1 MRSSSSLFVIFAVL
15 VLLGTANTEAVP
27 LEDRLQSALQSAVCE
42 RTGYAPANIVIKRHR
57 TRIAPKYRN
66 ADNVTVALPD
76 YDDAIGPITAR
87 AHFTRNGKTLGSVP
101 VPIRVDVFD
110 SVLVTTRKLKRHDI
124 ISPTDVTHDWQ
135 EITRY
140 VKWTMTDPDS
150 LDDCRA
156 ARTINPG
163 SLVDSRWVEKVPLVQ
178 RGDRVTLEYESGG
191 VRVTAN
197 ATAME
202 DGYRQQTIR
211 VKTEY
216 ANRLIDAV
224 VTGDGTVAPTY

>member
-1 MRSSSSLFVIFAVL
+1 MRSSSSLFVFVVVL
-15 VLLGTANTEAVP
+15 VLLGTARADAAP
-27 LEDRLQSALQSAVCE
+27 LEDRLQSKLQSAVCE

-57 TRIAPKYRN
+57 TRIAPKYRA
-66 ADNVTVALPD
+66 ADNVTVSLPD

-87 AHFTRNGKTLGSVP
+87 AHFRKNGKTLGSVP
-101 VPIRVDVFD
+101 VPIRVDLFD

-124 ISPTDVTHDWQ
+124 IGLGDVTRDWQ

-140 VKWTMTDPDS
+140 VKWVMTDPDS
-150 LDDCRA
+150 LDNCRA
-156 ARTINPG
+156 ARTINAG
-163 SLVDSRWVEKVPLVQ
+163 SLVDRRWVETIPLVQ

-216 ANRLIDAV
+216 ANRLIDAI